1 MCGIFGIVSYSG
13 PVDRKQVQ
21 TLTGMLAHRG
31 PDAEGFFFAPQD
43 REISVGLGHRRLS
56 IIDLSPKGHQPMC
69 NEDETVWIV
78 FNGEIYNFRDHRKL
92 LASKGHI
99 FRSETDTETII
110 HLYEEHGSRC
120 VEFLRGMFAFAI
132 WDANRQTLF
141 AARDRLGKKP
151 FYYAATSKGFF
162 FSSEIN
168 PLYEIAEIDK
178 RVDSDALDLYMSYGY
193 IPSPRSI
200 LKGISKLPPAHHLT
214 VEKGRLRIQRYWNLS
229 YAPKL
234 KVSFAEAQR
243 LLDEKICEAT
253 RIRLYSDV
261 PLGCFLSG
269 GVDSSLIL
277 SNMARLTSR
286 PVKTF
291 SIGFP
296 DKAFDET
303 PYARQAAKRFSTE
316 HEEFRVEPAAVE
328 ETISQL
334 VQHFGEPFGDAS
346 ALPTWYLSKMTRKH
360 VTVALNGDGGDEL
373 FAGYNWYATAVGLHH
388 AAHFFPPRLAALAS
402 SRLDRFKG
410 NYGAGRKLVRL
421 MELLAKSDAERFADL
436 RIQLSDGY
444 KSRLYSDAFQR
455 QLDSVSGKYLSEL
468 YAANRFEDELD
479 RMLYVDT
486 STYLP
491 EELLVKVDRATMAH
505 ALEGRSPLLDHE
517 LVELAARMPSRF
529 KYRQG
534 QRKYIIRK
542 MARGMFPPGFFDRP
556 KAGFSVPLKAWF
568 GGDLESFVHNSL
580 ISGPLKETMLFNM
593 TQVEHI
599 MRENKAGYR
608 DHGDLI
614 WRLLM
619 LSEWLRH
626 YGRPMGAV

>member
-69 NEDETVWIV
+69 NEDETVWVV

-141 AARDRLGKKP
+141 VARDRLGKKP

-243 LLDEKICEAT
+243 LLDEKIFEAT